1 MFKVQRKGGET
12 TDERPFGGCFFFFF
26 LFCEMCVIGGAYH
39 YSLFFLF
46 FFKEKYLFTLTLFQK
61 SPSDM

>member
-1 MFKVQRKGGET
+1 
-12 TDERPFGGCFFFFF
+12 
-26 LFCEMCVIGGAYH
+26 MCVIGGAYH
-39 YSLFFLF
+39 YSFV

>member
-1 MFKVQRKGGET
+1 
-12 TDERPFGGCFFFFF
+12 
-26 LFCEMCVIGGAYH
+26 MCVIGGAYH
-39 YSLFFLF
+39 YSLFFV

>member
-1 MFKVQRKGGET
+1 MRGLLEGV
-12 TDERPFGGCFFFFF
+12 FF

-39 YSLFFLF
+39 YSLFC
-46 FFKEKYLFTLTLFQK
+46 FFKEKYLFTLKRFQK

>member
-12 TDERPFGGCFFFFF
+12 TDERPFGGCFF

-39 YSLFFLF
+39 YSFFF
-46 FFKEKYLFTLTLFQK
+46 VFFKEKYLFTLKRFQK

>member
-1 MFKVQRKGGET
+1 
-12 TDERPFGGCFFFFF
+12 
-26 LFCEMCVIGGAYH
+26 MCVIGGAYH
-39 YSLFFLF
+39 YSLFLF